1 MANDLISVVGNPLTP
16 NHFLKSHMSTVLWSN
31 LLINGKVESD
41 ESDHLALYKH
51 DDKLE
56 QLTRSLGLPSF
67 EAACDSTD
75 LQLNM
80 SEDELPEGITST
92 NEIMAT
98 KGQWLSL
105 EDGIRML
112 EGLLANIRREK
123 VRFGLLSNQH
133 DAVVEELK
141 EVLRFAKSGEG
152 RAQKFNF
159 CVVM

>member
-1 MANDLISVVGNPLTP
+1 
-16 NHFLKSHMSTVLWSN
+16 MSTVLWSN
-31 LLINGKVESD
+31 LLINGQVESD
-41 ESDHLALYKH
+41 QSDHYALYKQM
-51 DDKLE
+51 DKLE
-56 QLTRSLGLPSF
+56 EITRKLGLPSF
-67 EAACDSTD
+67 ESACDSTD
-75 LQLNM
+75 LQYNM
-80 SEDELPEGITST
+80 SDDEALPEGITST

-105 EDGIRML
+105 ADGIRML
-112 EGLLANIRREK
+112 EGLLANIRKEK

-133 DAVVEELK
+133 DAVVEELE